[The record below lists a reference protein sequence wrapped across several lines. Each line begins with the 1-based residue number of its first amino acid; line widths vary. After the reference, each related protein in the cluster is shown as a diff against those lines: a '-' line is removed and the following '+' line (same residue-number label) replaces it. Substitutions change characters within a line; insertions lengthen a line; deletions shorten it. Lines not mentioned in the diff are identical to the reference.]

1 MQRGL
6 GTWHDIYP
14 YFIVSDGFSTRI
26 QNGWPLYT
34 NIKYVIHQGIYHIK
48 MLSKGKTCIRGLHIY
63 SNTHTDLS
71 FLFLIF
77 DEGVVALILMG

>member
-1 MQRGL
+1 MNIFYVDPISYLKYSQHIIMSQTQRGL

-26 QNGWPLYT
+26 QNGWPLHN

-48 MLSKGKTCIRGLHIY
+48 TLSKGKTCISGIY
-63 SNTHTDLS
+63 
-71 FLFLIF
+71 I
-77 DEGVVALILMG
+77 M